1 MGIFR
6 KMSPLG
12 LEKEAL
18 GGQTAKKSYV
28 APTTKV
34 VKFVVEGGF
43 AGSNPEG
50 KKFAITGISR
60 MSQSADPDYV
70 PQEWGYVGTTT
81 TDDSWF

>member
-18 GGQTAKKSYV
+18 GGQAAKKSYV

-43 AGSNPEG
+43 AGSDEPVGSKFYVHSTNRLAQTDPE
-50 KKFAITGISR
+50 T
-60 MSQSADPDYV
+60 P
-70 PQEWGYVGTTT
+70 GYHWNTAGEG
-81 TDDSWF
+81 WF